1 MPVFRLPWNREEQI
15 HVCVALKNHGFVT
28 MSEKDEIAE
37 IERELQIMHKELTE
51 SQKVFLEKMI
61 DRYGSS
67 IEI

>member
-15 HVCVALKNHGFVT
+15 HVCVALKNHGFLT
-28 MSEKDEIAE
+28 MSEKDEISE

-51 SQKVFLEKMI
+51 SQKAFLEKMI